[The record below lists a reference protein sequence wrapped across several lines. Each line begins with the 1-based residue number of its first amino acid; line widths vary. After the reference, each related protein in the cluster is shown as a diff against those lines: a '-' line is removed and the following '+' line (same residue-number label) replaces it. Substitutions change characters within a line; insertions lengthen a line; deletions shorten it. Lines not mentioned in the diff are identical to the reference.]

1 MVRLYSNGSSFTI
14 KRLKTQLDFIDIGQ
28 TFINKVIV
36 FIFERSP
43 QEEVA
48 IKSP

>member
-1 MVRLYSNGSSFTI
+1 MEAHL
-14 KRLKTQLDFIDIGQ
+14 RLKKLKMQLDFIDIGQ

-36 FIFERSP
+36 LIFGRSH